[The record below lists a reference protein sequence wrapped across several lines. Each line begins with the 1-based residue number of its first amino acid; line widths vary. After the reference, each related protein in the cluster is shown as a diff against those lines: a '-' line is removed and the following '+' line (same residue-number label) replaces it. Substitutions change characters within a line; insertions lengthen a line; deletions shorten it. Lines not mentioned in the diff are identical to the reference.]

1 MGAEP
6 PYVDYNSF
14 ELDPAVSGGDF
25 SIVAYMLSRYYS
37 ATPRY
42 TTSAFMR
49 LKRGANLA
57 ERALAPHM
65 FGTLP
70 EARAFIASR
79 EDNVLSL
86 ICTFQMRGTPTS

>member
-1 MGAEP
+1 
-6 PYVDYNSF
+6 
-14 ELDPAVSGGDF
+14 
-25 SIVAYMLSRYYS
+25 
-37 ATPRY
+37 
-42 TTSAFMR
+42 MR